1 MTDETENLILH
12 LLRDIG
18 GEVAEIKQTVSKHS
32 VRLEG
37 IDRRLG
43 DLNESVALAM
53 GMAGQSHIS
62 QESLGQRID
71 EMRVD
76 LDHMKERVD
85 EMERPS

>member
-1 MTDETENLILH
+1 MADETENLILH

-37 IDRRLG
+37 IDRLLG

>member
-37 IDRRLG
+37 IDRLLG